1 MKTEDNC
8 IFCKMR
14 DGKFPVDKLWEDEK
28 FFSFLDIHPINPG
41 HVLLIP
47 KKHLDYLF
55 DLNDNE
61 YKELMTKAKEIA
73 IILKKKLKPK
83 RVGMAVEGFG
93 VPHVHIHLVPLNKGN
108 ELNPERAKPMDS
120 KELEKIA
127 KRIRE

>member
-1 MKTEDNC
+1 
-8 IFCKMR
+8 MR

-83 RVGMAVEGFG
+83 RIGMAVEGFG

>member
-73 IILKKKLKPK
+73 IILKKKLKPRRTRK
-83 RVGMAVEGFG
+83 RSRLTIFLFKA
-93 VPHVHIHLVPLNKGN
+93 
-108 ELNPERAKPMDS
+108 AKTITT
-120 KELEKIA
+120 LFI
-127 KRIRE
+127 IF